1 MATGNA
7 LSARLLCMSE
17 RSSGSSRPPCRQVSS
32 LGCNRYAVRLPIVSS
47 DSTISTILGMHHN
60 CDITAVRR
68 VANTNEQ
75 SDDFI
80 AVPKIRAWRGN
91 ANGFA
96 KGRRVVSMAMVSWAP
111 ESSSHN
117 EMQYEDFRSEI
128 LEQVGEVGA
137 ESNKTRLP
145 WSQFQ
150 PQQLSL
156 FNGGRLRSG
165 ARRIVDHL
173 IQSTQPVVHSL
184 DLHRSQKVLSKGFRN
199 ADQATGHVS
208 TANAVNMNAD
218 TSNSEKNVECH
229 VEAVSWRE
237 RHISASIRVEASQ
250 EQVWE
255 VLTDYGRLAEFIPNL
270 TRSEQIP
277 CPHPGRTWLLQEG
290 KQSAM
295 YWQIEARVVLDLE
308 EFLDAKDGREL
319 RFSMVDGDFKRYVG
333 RWYLRP
339 DVRYNYI
346 TL

>member
-7 LSARLLCMSE
+7 LSVRLLCMSE

-150 PQQLSL
+150 PQQVHISPQPNRYYFRSL
-156 FNGGRLRSG
+156 F
-165 ARRIVDHL
+165 RIY
-173 IQSTQPVVHSL
+173 
-184 DLHRSQKVLSKGFRN
+184 KSK
-199 ADQATGHVS
+199 
-208 TANAVNMNAD
+208 
-218 TSNSEKNVECH
+218 
-229 VEAVSWRE
+229 
-237 RHISASIRVEASQ
+237 
-250 EQVWE
+250 
-255 VLTDYGRLAEFIPNL
+255 
-270 TRSEQIP
+270 
-277 CPHPGRTWLLQEG
+277 
-290 KQSAM
+290 
-295 YWQIEARVVLDLE
+295 
-308 EFLDAKDGREL
+308 
-319 RFSMVDGDFKRYVG
+319 
-333 RWYLRP
+333 
-339 DVRYNYI
+339 
-346 TL
+346 